1 MRPVWFIVAAIW
13 LILPIFGIWNIFFNG
28 FQVSGDW
35 EYVVLFGL
43 LFIGLAL
50 IILGF
55 VQKNGVYVSGTLI
68 KKTDAVIEDAQFGQ
82 RKDYDSSSQDTLPI
96 GYNNS
101 GISYTVTSD
110 NPEIKS
116 PHTWK
121 PVVLDWK
128 PYFDTEKGAWIVG
141 TSEFPLIEN
150 ISEEKLKII
159 DHIGAIYASDVI
171 EMIDTH
177 IRDEVYKFSIGTDLK
192 TIQSLIHEDAER
204 ELFVEVFV
212 FVMQIKTLEN
222 AKQDSIYNPVFIAG
236 QEKARNAGLNELDL
250 QNNFSRF
257 SWQQAEDLVGKLF
270 EKKGYSVT
278 VGVPTADGGT
288 KRQGDFGID
297 VEAKDERE
305 YLGIQVKHWSM
316 DVGFEDVAK
325 TLGVAQKF
333 NKVIIVSTKSGFTSQ
348 AWEHAQKN
356 PYLIELWDSNKF
368 KNELRQYLISSTNI
382 QESKGTLPKDTKN
395 ESG

>member
-1 MRPVWFIVAAIW
+1 MRPSWFIPAVIF
-13 LILPIFGIWNIFFNG
+13 LVIPVFGIWNIFFNG
-28 FQVSGDW
+28 FQVSGMW
-35 EYVVLFGL
+35 EYVALFGM
-43 LFIGLAL
+43 LFAGLIC
-50 IILGF
+50 IILGV
-55 VQKNGVYVSGTLI
+55 VQKNGVYVSGTMI

-96 GYNNS
+96 GNNNS
-101 GISYTVTSD
+101 GISYTVVSD
-110 NPEIKS
+110 NPETKI

-121 PVVLDWK
+121 PIVLDWK

-368 KNELRQYLISSTNI
+368 KNELREHLISSTNI
-382 QESKGTLPKDTKN
+382 QDSKGVLPKNTKN
-395 ESG
+395 ES

>member
-1 MRPVWFIVAAIW
+1 MRPVWFVVG
-13 LILPIFGIWNIFFNG
+13 LIFLFIPIFGIWNVFFNG
-28 FQVSGDW
+28 FVEERIEAW
-35 EYVVLFGL
+35 
-43 LFIGLAL
+43 IGLTILL
-50 IILGF
+50 IAGLFFFILGII
-55 VQKNGVYVSGTLI
+55 QKNGVYVSGTLI
-68 KKTDAVIEDAQFGQ
+68 KKTDVAIKNHE
-82 RKDYDSSSQDTLPI
+82 SNSQDTLPI
-96 GYNNS
+96 SGNNS
-101 GISYTVTSD
+101 GISYTITSD
-110 NPEIKS
+110 NPEIKPS
-116 PHTWK
+116 HTWK

-171 EMIDTH
+171 EMIDTN
-177 IRDEVYKFSIGTDLK
+177 IRDEVYKFALGTDLK

-368 KNELRQYLISSTNI
+368 KNELREHLISSTNI
-382 QESKGTLPKDTKN
+382 QDSKGVLPKNTKN
-395 ESG
+395 ES

>member
-110 NPEIKS
+110 NPEIKA

-177 IRDEVYKFSIGTDLK
+177 IRDEVYKFSLGTDLK

-368 KNELRQYLISSTNI
+368 KNELREHLISSANI
-382 QESKGTLPKDTKN
+382 QDSKGVLPKNTKN
-395 ESG
+395 ES